1 MMAGR
6 KIVRVLWLASLAIF
20 AIPLFAG
27 DAAPRLFYS
36 REFPGSIP
44 AYLQV
49 VVDKNG
55 DAEYREAVDDELPL
69 KFKLNET
76 EIKTVFDLADK
87 LDHFKNPLEA
97 PVKVAF
103 MGTKTFRYLDGD
115 QKREVKFNYS
125 ADPTAQSLLDWF
137 ERMAESAARR
147 IDLERAAKYDH
158 LGVVKALL
166 LLETAIDH
174 GRVVAPEQY
183 LPILDRII
191 KNENYMHTARARASE
206 IAEGIRGA
214 KAQ

>member
-1 MMAGR
+1 MTLFR
-6 KIVRVLWLASLAIF
+6 LRVFALLGGLSLLAPA
-20 AIPLFAG
+20 LFAG
-27 DAAPRLFYS
+27 DAAHLFYS
-36 REFPGSIP
+36 REFPGSTP

-49 VVDKNG
+49 VVQKNG
-55 DAEYREAVDDELPL
+55 DAEYREAVDDDQPL

-103 MGTKTFRYLDGD
+103 MGTKTFRYIDGD
-115 QKREVKFNYS
+115 QKSEAKYNYS
-125 ADPTAQSLLDWF
+125 AEPAAQSLQDWF
-137 ERMAESAARR
+137 ERMAESAQRR
-147 IDLERAAKYDH
+147 IELETAAKYDH

-166 LLETAIDH
+166 LLESALNN

-191 KNENYMHTARARASE
+191 KNENYMHTARARASD
-206 IAEGIRGA
+206 IAETIRGA
-214 KAQ
+214 KPQ